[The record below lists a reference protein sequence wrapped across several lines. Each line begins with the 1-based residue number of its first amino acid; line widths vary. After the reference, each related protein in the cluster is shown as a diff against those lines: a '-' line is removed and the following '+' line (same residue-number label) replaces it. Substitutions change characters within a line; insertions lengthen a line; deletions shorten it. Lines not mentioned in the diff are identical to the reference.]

1 MLRKLFRA
9 LHLGELQIYFTMFQ
23 AMISHPRIY
32 LASQSPRR
40 RELLKQIGV
49 HYEILLLRNDARR
62 EPGVDET
69 PHAGEP
75 PVDYVQRVCREKART
90 GWDTLVLRNL
100 PLLPVLAADTTVTL
114 DGKIIGKPDNHEHA
128 AEILRMLSGT
138 RHQVLTAVAIALED
152 RLETR
157 LSETTITFDTL
168 SEERI
173 HRYLLT
179 NEAHDKAGA
188 YGIQGHAGAF
198 VKHIDGSYSSVMG
211 LPLYET
217 VELLKLFG
225 YPAP

>member
-1 MLRKLFRA
+1 MSK
-9 LHLGELQIYFTMFQ
+9 HQ
-23 AMISHPRIY
+23 RIY

-40 RELLKQIGV
+40 RELLKQIGIR
-49 HYEILLLRNDARR
+49 YDMLLLRSDPRR
-62 EPGVDET
+62 TVSVDET
-69 PHAGEP
+69 PLAGEIP
-75 PVDYVQRVCREKART
+75 EAYVQRICRDKARA
-90 GWDTLVLRNL
+90 GWESLELRNL
-100 PLLPVLAADTTVTL
+100 PLLPVLAADTTVTVG
-114 DGKIIGKPDNHEHA
+114 GKIIGKPDNNEHA

-138 RHQVLTAVAIALED
+138 RHLVITAVAVTFGE
-152 RLETR
+152 RLEMR
-157 LSETTITFDTL
+157 LSTTAITFDTL

-179 NEAHDKAGA
+179 SEAHDKAGA

-198 VKHIDGSYSSVMG
+198 VKHIDGSYTGVMG